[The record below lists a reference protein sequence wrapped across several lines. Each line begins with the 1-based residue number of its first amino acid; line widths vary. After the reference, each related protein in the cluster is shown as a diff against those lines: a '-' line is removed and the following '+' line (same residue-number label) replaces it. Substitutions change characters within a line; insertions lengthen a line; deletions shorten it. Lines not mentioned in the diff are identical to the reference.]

1 MRLIFSKIWP
11 LMIVAVLVVVLVA
24 YVRDQASRATSG
36 RNKRDDSLGAA
47 IGICLCLG
55 TGLGIIVDQLAIGA
69 GIGLLMGVLIGSFY
83 DRA

>member
-11 LMIVAVLVVVLVA
+11 LMIVAVLAVVLVA

-36 RNKRDDSLGAA
+36 CNKRDDSLGAA
-47 IGICLCLG
+47 IGIGLCLG

-69 GIGLLMGVLIGSFY
+69 GIGLFMGVLIGSFY